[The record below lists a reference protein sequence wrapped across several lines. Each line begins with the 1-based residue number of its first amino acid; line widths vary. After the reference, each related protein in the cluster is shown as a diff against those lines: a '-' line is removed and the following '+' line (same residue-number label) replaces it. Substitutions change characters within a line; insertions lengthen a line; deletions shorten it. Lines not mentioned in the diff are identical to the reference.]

1 MMAAV
6 MSPRPQP
13 GEPLSGAPGQRPRR
27 QSVVATK
34 RSGTIITAGLLAA
47 AAAAMAAPGAAVA
60 NDRSGGLLPVPAD
73 TIYAGQRVTAAMLA
87 EKHFYFDPNRP
98 LSVLRDPSKAVGKAA
113 RRTLKA
119 GKPIPLNAFR
129 AVTLVRRGKPTQAR
143 FRHGNLTIT
152 STVLP
157 QSDGS
162 VGDLIQARN
171 LDSGRTITG
180 VVGMDGAIEVSAP

>member
-6 MSPRPQP
+6 TQPPPRP
-13 GEPLSGAPGQRPRR
+13 GDPLAGTSGPQRARR
-27 QSVVATK
+27 LAS
-34 RSGTIITAGLLAA
+34 SGTRARRSLSACLLAA
-47 AAAAMAAPGAAVA
+47 MLATPNLAAA
-60 NDRSGGLLPVPAD
+60 NERSGGLLPVPAE

-113 RRTLKA
+113 RRTLRA

-129 AVTLVRRGKPTQAR
+129 AVTLVRRGKPTEAR